1 MSSQTVQRFCILLRE
16 TYSNSIN
23 FTVMNEYVKRDVVQ
37 ISTVFGLVYDLALG
51 RVFRNGTF

>member
-23 FTVMNEYVKRDVVQ
+23 FTVMNEYVKGDVVQ

>member
-1 MSSQTVQRFCILLRE
+1 MSSQTVHRFCILLRE

-23 FTVMNEYVKRDVVQ
+23 FTVMNEYVKGDVVQ
-37 ISTVFGLVYDLALG
+37 ISTVFGLVYDLAFG